1 MIRHYTVH
9 TRRKDNKT
17 LQVITI
23 YEAGMTKEQIE
34 KENRYDKKI
43 HKVVI
48 E

>member
-23 YEAGMTKEQIE
+23 YEPGMTKKQIE
-34 KENRYDKKI
+34 KENRYTKKI
-43 HKVVI
+43 NKVVV

>member
-17 LQVITI
+17 LQVVTI
-23 YEAGMTKEQIE
+23 YESNMTKKQIE
-34 KENRYDKKI
+34 KENRYTKKI
-43 HKVVI
+43 NKVVV